1 MEACRL
7 WEGNYNVR
15 SGFFRMPKGMQ
26 VPMHHHPYWVQVLVM
41 SGKMEVQADGEDA
54 RTIAAG
60 WYYLV
65 EPGETHTE
73 TAVEDT
79 LLLVVSEEERE
90 EFRLRP

>member
-1 MEACRL
+1 
-7 WEGNYNVR
+7 
-15 SGFFRMPKGMQ
+15 
-26 VPMHHHPYWVQVLVM
+26 M
-41 SGKMEVQADGEDA
+41 SGKMEVKADGEEA

-60 WYYLV
+60 GYYFV

-79 LLLVVSEEERE
+79 MLLVVSEEERE